1 MKTLKLSLFLLLLC
15 STLFLSNCTSDDD
28 NQTTLKETSI
38 INPETGKPSFTIV
51 TDNLVETENGY
62 DFEGTLQTQTEDGED
77 YDIVVGDISVE
88 VDNEGNIIE
97 ISGEGY
103 PNFPDVG
110 NFKTI
115 VRDFEWKKKIKSL
128 VQYKKGA
135 YYKSA
140 YNTNLPL
147 NDNTRYFYFRVLDK
161 ENGDPFELRSYTRRN
176 DAIKFN
182 EFYLDPKDPAVFFT
196 IDGEGKN
203 KLLTY
208 EEKLALV
215 RRISLND
222 WPARPI
228 IDTIAKLADYI
239 EDFSLLPSLEASFGF
254 SNQGNMNSR
263 PYDFVNSEYLEEIY
277 GYSAFESQPAHIYE
291 AIYNAP
297 LIKTGGLLAFDGE
310 TYVKFPFNQ
319 IGPTGISRV
328 DWGRYLS
335 GFELED
341 ENLSFTGKIS
351 ANFGEI
357 FGVLPKANEVLGRI
371 APRDDIFNEDIRLS
385 LAKATMTLDFI
396 LDESNEVSNGD
407 WRFGGEVD
415 GLFFAD
421 LFEETAADK
430 YFDRSEEFNGF
441 MYLTIEPDFQVPK
454 NERNLVENLKWSQFY
469 QGDFDFRLS
478 PFINVIPFGGY
489 FYIDPDEIAFRGYF
503 EKDFAFGLISRSH
516 EITGTFDAIDGLK
529 FTYLLNQPIE
539 LPNGLNLQNT
549 QLEVSY
555 SYNDG
560 VEFTGIVDLGESI
573 VQTRISGQVIFRK
586 SPSDP
591 DFIYIEGCNTY
602 DSISLP
608 DGTEIPYTEICFRST
623 DNAEEDSILEG
634 LINILE
640 IDNPIPVEGIIG
652 NELYLEGNFQGEV
665 NFKGVNLFT
674 SNGKV
679 VISDTQGVKISGDFI
694 LPDGLGTA
702 RLEGEYSNDGF
713 ELEGSMES
721 SIVIDNHRFT
731 FANSY
736 IKASSRTGVQ
746 ISGNIDLYAFKT
758 NVTGSINPDRTFLL
772 TGTKNLNTS
781 KLEVE
786 VKTRVTQNG
795 VFLGPNNGCIKLPLN
810 QEACGNLEFIPN
822 WNRQE
827 ISVCRGQ
834 ICVILP

>member
-1 MKTLKLSLFLLLLC
+1 
-15 STLFLSNCTSDDD
+15 
-28 NQTTLKETSI
+28 
-38 INPETGKPSFTIV
+38 
-51 TDNLVETENGY
+51 
-62 DFEGTLQTQTEDGED
+62 
-77 YDIVVGDISVE
+77 
-88 VDNEGNIIE
+88 
-97 ISGEGY
+97 
-103 PNFPDVG
+103 
-110 NFKTI
+110 
-115 VRDFEWKKKIKSL
+115 
-128 VQYKKGA
+128 
-135 YYKSA
+135 
-140 YNTNLPL
+140 
-147 NDNTRYFYFRVLDK
+147 
-161 ENGDPFELRSYTRRN
+161 
-176 DAIKFN
+176 
-182 EFYLDPKDPAVFFT
+182 
-196 IDGEGKN
+196 
-203 KLLTY
+203 
-208 EEKLALV
+208 
-215 RRISLND
+215 
-222 WPARPI
+222 
-228 IDTIAKLADYI
+228 
-239 EDFSLLPSLEASFGF
+239 
-254 SNQGNMNSR
+254 MNSR

-319 IGPTGISRV
+319 IGPTGIIRV

-335 GFELED
+335 GFEFED
-341 ENLSFTGKIS
+341 ANLSFTGKIS
-351 ANFGEI
+351 ANYGEI
-357 FGVLPKANEVLGRI
+357 LGVLPKANEILGRI
-371 APRDDIFNEDIRLS
+371 APRDDIFNEDIKLS
-385 LAKATMTLDFI
+385 VLNATMTLDFI

-421 LFEETAADK
+421 LFEESAADK

-623 DNAEEDSILEG
+623 DNIVEDLITEG
-634 LINILE
+634 YINFPGIN
-640 IDNPIPVEGIIG
+640 DPIFVEGKIG
-652 NELYLEGNFQGEV
+652 SELNLRGNFQSSV
-665 NFKGVNLFT
+665 SFNGVILFT
-674 SNGKV
+674 SNGEV
-679 VISDTQGVKISGDFI
+679 IISDTDGVQISGDFEM
-694 LPDGLGTA
+694 PDGLGTA
-702 RLEGEYSNDGF
+702 RLVGKYSNDGF
-713 ELEGSMES
+713 ELEGSMGS
-721 SIVIDNHRFT
+721 SIVIDGHRFA

-736 IKASSRTGVQ
+736 VKASSLTGVQ
-746 ISGNIDLYAFKT
+746 ISGNLDLYAFKI
-758 NVTGSINPDRTFLL
+758 NVAGSVNPDKSFLL
-772 TGTKNLNTS
+772 KGTRNLNTN
-781 KLEVE
+781 KLEAETNV
-786 VKTRVTQNG
+786 RVTQNG
-795 VFLGPNNGCIKLPLN
+795 ISFGPNTGCIKLPLN
-810 QEACGNLEFIPN
+810 QEACGSLEFNPN

-834 ICVILP
+834 VCVILP